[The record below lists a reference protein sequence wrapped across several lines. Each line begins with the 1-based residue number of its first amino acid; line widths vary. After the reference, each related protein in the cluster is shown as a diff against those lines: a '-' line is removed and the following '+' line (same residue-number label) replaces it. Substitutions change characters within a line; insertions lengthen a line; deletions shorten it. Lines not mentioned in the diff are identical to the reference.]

1 MLINSITKYKG
12 NTYEVSLD
20 TDKKVYM
27 NGEIVLQY
35 GLVSNMEISSER
47 LNEII
52 HMDIFRKAK
61 ERALYLLDY
70 KDYSY
75 IQLYEK
81 LELSYP
87 QDICLEVLSKLVELG
102 IINDNRYA
110 KHLAE
115 RLILGKKYGSYRA
128 IRELKLKGIDD
139 DLAQEVVSY
148 YEDTELERLEDL
160 INSKYSRY
168 LNDDKGINKVKNALV
183 RLGYSYDLINQV
195 LD

>member
-1 MLINSITKYKG
+1 MDI
-12 NTYEVSLD
+12 SL
-20 TDKKVYM
+20 
-27 NGEIVLQY
+27 
-35 GLVSNMEISSER
+35 ER
-47 LNEII
+47 LNQVVYA
-52 HMDIFRKAK
+52 DTLRKAR

-81 LELSYP
+81 LEATYP
-87 QDICLEVLSKLVELG
+87 QDICLDVLSKLVELG

-110 KHLAE
+110 KNLAE
-115 RLILGKKYGSYRA
+115 RLILVKKYGSYRA
-128 IRELKLKGIDD
+128 IRELTLKGIDK
-139 DLAQEVVSY
+139 DLAEEVVSY
-148 YEDTELERLEDL
+148 YDDTQLERLKDL

-168 LNDDKGINKVKNALV
+168 LVDDKGLNKVKNALV

>member
-1 MLINSITKYKG
+1 MLIKSIVKYKG
-12 NTYEVSLD
+12 NTYEVSFLD
-20 TDKKVYM
+20 YDSIYLNSET
-27 NGEIVLQY
+27 ILQF
-35 GLVSNMEISSER
+35 GLTSNMDISLER
-47 LNEII
+47 LNQTIYA
-52 HMDIFRKAK
+52 DTLRKAR

-81 LELSYP
+81 LEVTYP
-87 QDICLEVLSKLVELG
+87 QDICLDVLSKLVELG

-110 KHLAE
+110 KNLAE
-115 RLILGKKYGSYRA
+115 RLILVKKYGSYRV
-128 IRELKLKGIDD
+128 IRELTLKGIDK
-139 DLAQEVVSY
+139 DLAEEVVSY
-148 YEDTELERLEDL
+148 YDGTQLERLEDL

-168 LNDDKGINKVKNALV
+168 LVDDKDLNKVKNALV

>member
-1 MLINSITKYKG
+1 MLIKSIVKYKG
-12 NTYEVSLD
+12 STYEVSFLD
-20 TDKKVYM
+20 YDSIYLNSET
-27 NGEIVLQY
+27 ILQF
-35 GLVSNMEISSER
+35 GLTSNMDISLER
-47 LNEII
+47 LNQVVYA
-52 HMDIFRKAK
+52 DTLRKAR

-81 LELSYP
+81 LEVTYP
-87 QDICLEVLSKLVELG
+87 QDICLDVLSKLVELG

-110 KHLAE
+110 KNLAE
-115 RLILGKKYGSYRA
+115 RLILVKKYGSYRA
-128 IRELKLKGIDD
+128 IKELTLKGIDK
-139 DLAQEVVSY
+139 DLAEEVVSY
-148 YEDTELERLEDL
+148 YDDTQLERLQDL

-168 LNDDKGINKVKNALV
+168 LVDDKGLNKVKNALV

>member
-1 MLINSITKYKG
+1 MLINSIVKYKG
-12 NTYEVSLD
+12 SIYEISFNE
-20 TDKKVYM
+20 DKKVYI
-27 NGEIVLQY
+27 NGEIVIQY
-35 GLVSNMEISSER
+35 GLKSNTEISIEL
-47 LNEII
+47 LNEVI
-52 HMDIFRKAK
+52 HADTLRKAK

-81 LELSYP
+81 LEVNYP

-110 KHLAE
+110 KNLAE

-183 RLGYSYDLINQV
+183 RLGYSFDLINQV

>member
-1 MLINSITKYKG
+1 MLIKSIVKYKG
-12 NTYEVSLD
+12 STYEVSFLD
-20 TDKKVYM
+20 YDSIYLNSET
-27 NGEIVLQY
+27 ILQF
-35 GLVSNMEISSER
+35 GLTSNMDISLER
-47 LNEII
+47 LNQTIYA
-52 HMDIFRKAK
+52 DTLRKAR

-81 LELSYP
+81 LEVTYP
-87 QDICLEVLSKLVELG
+87 QDICLDVLSKLVELG

-110 KHLAE
+110 KNLAE
-115 RLILGKKYGSYRA
+115 RLILVKRYGSYRA
-128 IRELKLKGIDD
+128 IRELTLKGIDK
-139 DLAQEVVSY
+139 DLAEEVVSY
-148 YEDTELERLEDL
+148 YDDTQLERLEDL

-168 LNDDKGINKVKNALV
+168 LVDDKGLNKVKNALV

>member
-1 MLINSITKYKG
+1 MLIKSIVKYKG
-12 NTYEVSLD
+12 STYEVSFLD
-20 TDKKVYM
+20 YDSIYLNSET
-27 NGEIVLQY
+27 ILQF
-35 GLVSNMEISSER
+35 GLTSNMDISLER
-47 LNEII
+47 LNQVVYA
-52 HMDIFRKAK
+52 DTLRKAR

-81 LELSYP
+81 LEITYP
-87 QDICLEVLSKLVELG
+87 QDICLDVLSKLVELG

-110 KHLAE
+110 KNLAE
-115 RLILGKKYGSYRA
+115 RLILVKKYGSYRA
-128 IRELKLKGIDD
+128 IRELTLKGIDK
-139 DLAQEVVSY
+139 DLAEEVVSY
-148 YEDTELERLEDL
+148 YDDTQLERLEDL

-168 LNDDKGINKVKNALV
+168 LVDDKGLNKVKNALV

>member
-1 MLINSITKYKG
+1 MIINSISKYKG
-12 NTYEVSLD
+12 STFEIILD
-20 TDKKVYM
+20 NSNRIYLNK
-27 NGEIVLQY
+27 EIVFQY
-35 GLVSNMEISSER
+35 GLSNGVEISTER

-52 HMDIFRKAK
+52 HADTLRKAK

-81 LELSYP
+81 LEVTYP

-110 KHLAE
+110 KNLAE
-115 RLILGKKYGSYRA
+115 RLILIKKYGSYRA
-128 IRELKLKGIDD
+128 IKELTSKGIDRN
-139 DLAQEVVSY
+139 LAEEVVSY
-148 YEDTELERLEDL
+148 YDDTQLERLEEL

-168 LNDDKGINKVKNALV
+168 LIDDKGINKVKNALV

>member
-1 MLINSITKYKG
+1 MLIKSIVKYKG
-12 NTYEVSLD
+12 STYEVSFLD
-20 TDKKVYM
+20 YDGIYLNSET
-27 NGEIVLQY
+27 ILQF
-35 GLVSNMEISSER
+35 GLTSNMDISLER
-47 LNEII
+47 LNQVVYA
-52 HMDIFRKAK
+52 DTLRKAR

-81 LELSYP
+81 LEVTYP
-87 QDICLEVLSKLVELG
+87 QDICLDVLSKLVELG

-110 KHLAE
+110 KNLAE
-115 RLILGKKYGSYRA
+115 RLILVKKYGSYRA
-128 IRELKLKGIDD
+128 IRELTLKGIDK
-139 DLAQEVVSY
+139 DLAEEVVSY
-148 YEDTELERLEDL
+148 YDDTQLERLEDL

-168 LNDDKGINKVKNALV
+168 LVDDKGLNKVKNALV

>member
-1 MLINSITKYKG
+1 MLIKSIVKYKG
-12 NTYEVSLD
+12 STYEVSFLD
-20 TDKKVYM
+20 YDSIYLNSET
-27 NGEIVLQY
+27 ILQF
-35 GLVSNMEISSER
+35 GLTSNMDISLER
-47 LNEII
+47 LNQVVYA
-52 HMDIFRKAK
+52 DTLRKAR

-81 LELSYP
+81 LEVTYP
-87 QDICLEVLSKLVELG
+87 QDICLDVLSKLVELG

-110 KHLAE
+110 KNLAE
-115 RLILGKKYGSYRA
+115 RLILVKKYGSYRA
-128 IRELKLKGIDD
+128 IRELTLKGIDK
-139 DLAQEVVSY
+139 DLAEEVVSY
-148 YEDTELERLEDL
+148 YDDTQLERLKDL

-168 LNDDKGINKVKNALV
+168 LVDDKGLNKVKNALV

>member
-1 MLINSITKYKG
+1 MLIKSIVKYKG
-12 NTYEVSLD
+12 STYEVSFLD
-20 TDKKVYM
+20 YDSIYLNSET
-27 NGEIVLQY
+27 ILQF
-35 GLVSNMEISSER
+35 GLTSNMDISLER
-47 LNEII
+47 LNQVVYA
-52 HMDIFRKAK
+52 DTLRKAI

-81 LELSYP
+81 LEVTYP
-87 QDICLEVLSKLVELG
+87 QDICLDVLSKLVELG

-110 KHLAE
+110 KNLAE
-115 RLILGKKYGSYRA
+115 RLILVKKYGSYRA
-128 IRELKLKGIDD
+128 IRELTLKGIDK
-139 DLAQEVVSY
+139 DLAEEVVSY
-148 YEDTELERLEDL
+148 YDDTQLERLEDL

-168 LNDDKGINKVKNALV
+168 LVDDKGLNKVKNALV

>member
-1 MLINSITKYKG
+1 MLIKSIVKYKG
-12 NTYEVSLD
+12 STYEVSFLD
-20 TDKKVYM
+20 YDCIYLNSET
-27 NGEIVLQY
+27 ILQF
-35 GLVSNMEISSER
+35 GLTSNMDISLER
-47 LNEII
+47 LNQVVYA
-52 HMDIFRKAK
+52 DTLRKAR

-81 LELSYP
+81 LEATYP
-87 QDICLEVLSKLVELG
+87 QDICLDVLSKLVELG

-110 KHLAE
+110 KNLAE
-115 RLILGKKYGSYRA
+115 RLILVKKYGSYRA
-128 IRELKLKGIDD
+128 IRELTLKGIDK
-139 DLAQEVVSY
+139 DLAEEVVSY
-148 YEDTELERLEDL
+148 YDDTQLERLEDL

-168 LNDDKGINKVKNALV
+168 LVDDKGLNKVKNALV

>member
-1 MLINSITKYKG
+1 MLIKSIVKYKG
-12 NTYEVSLD
+12 STYEVSFLD
-20 TDKKVYM
+20 YDSIYLNSET
-27 NGEIVLQY
+27 ILQF
-35 GLVSNMEISSER
+35 GLTSNMDISLER
-47 LNEII
+47 LNQVVYA
-52 HMDIFRKAK
+52 DTLRKAR

-81 LELSYP
+81 LEVTYP
-87 QDICLEVLSKLVELG
+87 QDICLDVLSKLVELG

-110 KHLAE
+110 KNLAE
-115 RLILGKKYGSYRA
+115 RLILVKKYGSYRA
-128 IRELKLKGIDD
+128 IKELTLKGIDK
-139 DLAQEVVSY
+139 DLAEEVVSY
-148 YEDTELERLEDL
+148 YDDTQLERLEDL

-168 LNDDKGINKVKNALV
+168 LVDDKGLNKVKNALV